1 MILQRVPVTMEFTS
15 TVADPDLDASCGDV
29 AVRVDVPAAV
39 GVKTP
44 DELIVPSVAA
54 QVTAELNAPVP
65 CTVAV
70 QVDVCVVRI
79 ELGEQLTET
88 DVIEGDALTVTVA
101 DPDLLESC
109 VEVAVMVAGPAAA
122 GVKTPDELIVPSV
135 ADHVTLELLLPD
147 PKTVAVQVD
156 VCVVRIELGEQV
168 TETDVIEGDA
178 LTVTVAD
185 PDLVES
191 CVDVAVMVAGPA
203 AVGVKT
209 PDELMVPPVAA
220 QVIAE
225 LNAPVPCTLA
235 VQVDVCVVRM
245 DAREQS
251 TETEVIVG
259 GPVTATVADPDLVES
274 CVDVAVMVAG
284 PAAAGVKTP
293 DELMVPPVA
302 AQVTLEL

>member
-1 MILQRVPVTMEFTS
+1 MLPNEPLAWIDPVAVILQRVPVTMEFTS

-122 GVKTPDELIVPSV
+122 GVKTPDELI
-135 ADHVTLELLLPD
+135 
-147 PKTVAVQVD
+147 
-156 VCVVRIELGEQV
+156 G
-168 TETDVIEGDA
+168 
-178 LTVTVAD
+178 
-185 PDLVES
+185 
-191 CVDVAVMVAGPA
+191 
-203 AVGVKT
+203 
-209 PDELMVPPVAA
+209 
-220 QVIAE
+220 
-225 LNAPVPCTLA
+225 
-235 VQVDVCVVRM
+235 
-245 DAREQS
+245 
-251 TETEVIVG
+251 
-259 GPVTATVADPDLVES
+259 
-274 CVDVAVMVAG
+274 
-284 PAAAGVKTP
+284 
-293 DELMVPPVA
+293 PPVA
-302 AQVTLEL
+302 AQVTLVLKLPDPETVAVHWLVCPVWGPTGVQETLTDLIACDSVSARKLDAVVTPHPAR